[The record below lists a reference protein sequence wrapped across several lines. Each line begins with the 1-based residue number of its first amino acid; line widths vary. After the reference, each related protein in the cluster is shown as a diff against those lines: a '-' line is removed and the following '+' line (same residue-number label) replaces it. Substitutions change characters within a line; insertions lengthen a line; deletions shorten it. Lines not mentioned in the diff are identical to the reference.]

1 MIITIIDQTIHL
13 LIIPSHYTVKTD
25 QTVYYLPVSLVL
37 FSPFHF
43 CETKQ
48 NQTQPKKKKKT
59 QTKPTT
65 PKQTNKQTQTRTTHA
80 DRHTNDISIPKFFT
94 GRGIMSYSVHHLF
107 RVIHALHHPL
117 SLLVHNLQFLCK
129 CCMLY
134 VLDIYSLFPLL
145 SLKLVLGTSKVAFL

>member
-48 NQTQPKKKKKT
+48 NQTQPKKKKK
-59 QTKPTT
+59 
-65 PKQTNKQTQTRTTHA
+65 PKQNPQLQNKQTSKPKQEQHMQTDTQMTLVFP
-80 DRHTNDISIPKFFT
+80 S
-94 GRGIMSYSVHHLF
+94 S
-107 RVIHALHHPL
+107 
-117 SLLVHNLQFLCK
+117 SLEEE
-129 CCMLY
+129 
-134 VLDIYSLFPLL
+134 
-145 SLKLVLGTSKVAFL
+145 